1 MGDDLLPPLLA
12 EDNTCFVS
20 TATSERELEAKD
32 SPSRKAQ
39 LPQSP
44 IATLRFSNGKQR
56 RTHLPYWK
64 EEIYWA

>member
-1 MGDDLLPPLLA
+1 MADDLLPPLLA

-20 TATSERELEAKD
+20 TATSERELEAKE

-56 RTHLPYWK
+56 CTHLPYWK